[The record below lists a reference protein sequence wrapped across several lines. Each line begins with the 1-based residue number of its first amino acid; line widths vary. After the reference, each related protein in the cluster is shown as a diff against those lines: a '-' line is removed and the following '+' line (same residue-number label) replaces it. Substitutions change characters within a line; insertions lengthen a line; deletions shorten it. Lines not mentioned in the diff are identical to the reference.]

1 MFDYLKGFF
10 RNYFYE
16 EEQFAALFILIIAS
30 VLLYFV
36 GSTITPVFV
45 SILVAYLLNGVM
57 NFFCRWTRCS
67 VACAMHVARPRLTS
81 RSAAP
86 RGRASYTEEESA
98 GAGQGGAHLIP
109 EVLDGG
115 AALDP
120 RSLVARG
127 APTL

>member
-16 EEQFAALFILIIAS
+16 EEQFAALFLLIIAS

-57 NFFCRWTRCS
+57 NFF
-67 VACAMHVARPRLTS
+67 
-81 RSAAP
+81 
-86 RGRASYTEEESA
+86 EEKEYSKSFKFYKN
-98 GAGQGGAHLIP
+98 GNDFYKNKYI
-109 EVLDGG
+109 
-115 AALDP
+115 
-120 RSLVARG
+120 
-127 APTL
+127 

>member
-57 NFFCRWTRCS
+57 NFF
-67 VACAMHVARPRLTS
+67 
-81 RSAAP
+81 
-86 RGRASYTEEESA
+86 EEKEYSKKYLFILLL
-98 GAGQGGAHLIP
+98 QFF
-109 EVLDGG
+109 
-115 AALDP
+115 
-120 RSLVARG
+120 
-127 APTL
+127 